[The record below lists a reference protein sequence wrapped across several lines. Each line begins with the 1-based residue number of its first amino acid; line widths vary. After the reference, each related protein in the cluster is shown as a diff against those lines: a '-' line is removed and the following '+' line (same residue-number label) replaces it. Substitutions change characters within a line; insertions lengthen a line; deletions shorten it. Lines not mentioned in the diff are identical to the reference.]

1 MQYQTV
7 AASLTNKLVP
17 CLSHTPVVLL
27 TWSLC
32 HLSLAAGFVSAAPS
46 ASRRDEL
53 ITLVRQDCGSC
64 HGFTLKGGLG
74 PALLPET
81 LKHRPANSLKATILL
96 GRPGTA
102 MPPWQRFMTET
113 EADWIVTNLQKGFP
127 SER

>member
-7 AASLTNKLVP
+7 AASMTKPLARCFSRT
-17 CLSHTPVVLL
+17 SVLL
-27 TWSLC
+27 VAGSLC
-32 HLSLAAGFVSAAPS
+32 HLSLAAGFVAEAPN

-64 HGFTLKGGLG
+64 HGLTLKGGLG

-81 LKHRPANSLKATILL
+81 LKHQSANNLKATILH

-102 MPPWQRFMTET
+102 MPPWQGFMTET
-113 EADWIVTNLQKGFP
+113 EAEWIAVNLQKGFP
-127 SER
+127 SGR